1 MNKRKKTSRVL
12 SKKKENW
19 CYLTSDGAV
28 PLWDTLGVD
37 ITRVGQAVAA
47 ADLRLA
53 ALHLI
58 PCEAGLAAAAVVGA
72 LRTSKTHLVSA
83 LNGNCKE
90 GTRSGAE
97 NRVVS
102 RSDII
107 WPFLPQSC
115 DTASRG
121 CSRRCR
127 ALCIRRCRRRPEIK
141 QGCNLKPVFLSVLR
155 KQACD
160 VEGRLFDHRPA
171 LVTAMAHKK
180 KNV

>member
-1 MNKRKKTSRVL
+1 MNERKKKTYRVL
-12 SKKKENW
+12 SKKKRKGKR
-19 CYLTSDGAV
+19 CYQTSDGAV

-83 LNGNCKE
+83 LNGDCKE
-90 GTRSGAE
+90 GTGSGAE

-102 RSDII
+102 RSDDIVR
-107 WPFLPQSC
+107 PLP
-115 DTASRG
+115 TTE
-121 CSRRCR
+121 
-127 ALCIRRCRRRPEIK
+127 L
-141 QGCNLKPVFLSVLR
+141 
-155 KQACD
+155 
-160 VEGRLFDHRPA
+160 
-171 LVTAMAHKK
+171 
-180 KNV
+180 